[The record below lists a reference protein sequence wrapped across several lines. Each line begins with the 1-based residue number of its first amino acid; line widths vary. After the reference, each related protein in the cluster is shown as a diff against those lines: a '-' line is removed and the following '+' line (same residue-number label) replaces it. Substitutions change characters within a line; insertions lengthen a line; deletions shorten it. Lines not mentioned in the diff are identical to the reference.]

1 MNIDAFFSEPLSE
14 AFAMNGEESDWLDVG
29 TVTIQSS
36 HISVGDAILF
46 PGDQSEIEIDNGPYM
61 IQAKGIDYG
70 NDRRISR
77 LRACQIPVT
86 IQSKRRNAISV
97 VFARV
102 GICDPTLFLRAL
114 EANTNGGKDLDLY
127 NAVYSDLLNAM
138 YGVITLDDQN
148 MVFVSSGWGS
158 GQYDVYELWLSGHS
172 VGFEITFINID
183 EE

>member
-1 MNIDAFFSEPLSE
+1 M
-14 AFAMNGEESDWLDVG
+14 
-29 TVTIQSS
+29 
-36 HISVGDAILF
+36 
-46 PGDQSEIEIDNGPYM
+46 
-61 IQAKGIDYG
+61 
-70 NDRRISR
+70 
-77 LRACQIPVT
+77 
-86 IQSKRRNAISV
+86 
-97 VFARV
+97 
-102 GICDPTLFLRAL
+102 

>member
-1 MNIDAFFSEPLSE
+1 MLLSN
-14 AFAMNGEESDWLDVG
+14 F
-29 TVTIQSS
+29 
-36 HISVGDAILF
+36 SVGHAILF
-46 PGDQSEIEIDNGPYM
+46 PVDQSEMEMDNGHY
-61 IQAKGIDYG
+61 IIKAKGIDYA

-138 YGVITLDDQN
+138 YGVI
-148 MVFVSSGWGS
+148 
-158 GQYDVYELWLSGHS
+158 
-172 VGFEITFINID
+172 
-183 EE
+183 